1 MSRIADKLRNNVDN
15 QACADCGVPVTASM
29 AWATITHGAFV
40 CIQCAGVHR
49 NLGVHVSRIKSV
61 HMDTWTSDEL
71 ELMKGN
77 RAANSALEKHVTPAV
92 KAAVSR
98 SDACRVA
105 YIQAKYALKTFASP
119 NGATFQLP
127 TTTCEVHPQQ
137 MPTRRNSAPSIQ
149 VDIAKRF
156 VNYFVVVGRGSSLKQ
171 TVVSSTGPG
180 DIQFQPTILDSYP
193 DPLPDA
199 PLPPHIAQFAFPEGL
214 TLSAAFREP
223 TFFSFVL
230 TNVSGAKL
238 YACALQFDELL
249 TPFEVMALFVK
260 DVMPTW
266 AQALSSGA
274 KQASSVYS
282 PKCLVVLSQYPF
294 YSTFRMF
301 LQQIY
306 RLSLSEAP
314 LPLERYVA
322 NFTAEIPVPPPG
334 RVQVQLTLPECTVL
348 VSRPPTNQLPHA
360 DVNFRPLFQM
370 LDLNNVL
377 TVFTCLLLEQK
388 AREPVALCSKHLSV
402 LTPIAEALQS
412 LLFPLYWQG
421 AYIPILPSSLLDII
435 DAPVPFLVGV
445 HSKYLATSSRS
456 CATDVFFVDL
466 DHNRILPPSNDVG
479 QESVLPK
486 LPDRE
491 AGKLRSKLQEVANVF
506 DPFAP
511 EIDKADLAFDH
522 QDYLTP
528 IQDVNG
534 TTGGRTVLH
543 VADAERKASLSL
555 DRKATLSFQTLKMLV
570 PSQSTSVLAERS
582 ASAAF
587 NNSTG
592 SGAPSVNNTSTNG
605 SMFLSDP
612 VRHAFLRFFV
622 SIFKRYATYLNPK
635 ALHHPS
641 EALFDATAFLRD
653 NSDAASRPF
662 LATLIGS
669 QMFQR
674 FCQDRGTSPQLP
686 EVLFFDASIHQKLNR
701 SVTLGKKHD
710 VSFLED
716 KSENIRETFVA
727 PPPSTMGLPDNGM
740 RYKYRGFPR
749 LKRQLFG
756 TTRKPRELFTA
767 KEQPRHVAPVDVHQQ
782 IYKLSTCVVESGTSW
797 DATRKLVIS
806 LQALYR
812 MHRAQ
817 KAYRKQRAAVLAIQ
831 SFVSAHLKRRA
842 MHDNY
847 RRFRWAVV
855 KLQSRMRSKAVQRA
869 YAVAVYALTKL
880 QVIAKGY
887 VYAARYRRLRRGML
901 RLQAWYRRKHQEQW
915 YHRQLHRI
923 VLVQSRARGMLARIQ
938 SLRWRKSYLMDLKHH
953 IFMLWRDGAIPLV
966 YRSKFWIM
974 FDRADFMS
982 IGVRA
987 VEVLPSYDVDMSQ
1000 VHLEEIARLQ
1010 AILGYPKPAAVAPMP
1025 ATTTA
1030 KTTVER
1036 SDMDKVL
1043 SRSARKR
1050 RQRILKTS
1058 HTSREIANVR
1068 LDEERLHLYDQLKY
1082 HTTDSIVQS
1091 LYRAMGIP
1099 VTYKKKKRKL
1109 IELLWTSLE
1118 TAQSSAE
1125 VS

>member
-49 NLGVHVSRIKSV
+49 NLGVHVSRIKSA

-171 TVVSSTGPG
+171 TGT
-180 DIQFQPTILDSYP
+180 
-193 DPLPDA
+193 A
-199 PLPPHIAQFAFPEGL
+199 
-214 TLSAAFREP
+214 
-223 TFFSFVL
+223 
-230 TNVSGAKL
+230 SG
-238 YACALQFDELL
+238 YA
-249 TPFEVMALFVK
+249 MALFVK

-301 LQQIY
+301 LQQ
-306 RLSLSEAP
+306 AP

-322 NFTAEIPVPPPG
+322 NFTAEIPVPPPVG
-334 RVQVQLTLPECTVL
+334 AHRI
-348 VSRPPTNQLPHA
+348 SRIILLCVA
-360 DVNFRPLFQM
+360 RVNFRPLFQM

-388 AREPVALCSKHLSV
+388 AREP
-402 LTPIAEALQS
+402 
-412 LLFPLYWQG
+412 
-421 AYIPILPSSLLDII
+421 
-435 DAPVPFLVGV
+435 
-445 HSKYLATSSRS
+445 
-456 CATDVFFVDL
+456 
-466 DHNRILPPSNDVG
+466 
-479 QESVLPK
+479 
-486 LPDRE
+486 
-491 AGKLRSKLQEVANVF
+491 VF

-592 SGAPSVNNTSTNG
+592 SGAPSAV
-605 SMFLSDP
+605 
-612 VRHAFLRFFV
+612 
-622 SIFKRYATYLNPK
+622 
-635 ALHHPS
+635 HHPS

-669 QMFQR
+669 QVR
-674 FCQDRGTSPQLP
+674 RTSPQLP

-749 LKRQLFG
+749 LKRYVFCVAIHRREKQVTNSVAHSNRQLFG

-782 IYKLSTCVVESGTSW
+782 IYKLSTCVDIESVTFLTKWMVQSASCAADHVHVGTM
-797 DATRKLVIS
+797 LVQ

-831 SFVSAHLKRRA
+831 SFVSAHL
-842 MHDNY
+842 
-847 RRFRWAVV
+847 
-855 KLQSRMRSKAVQRA
+855 
-869 YAVAVYALTKL
+869 
-880 QVIAKGY
+880 
-887 VYAARYRRLRRGML
+887 
-901 RLQAWYRRKHQEQW
+901 
-915 YHRQLHRI
+915 
-923 VLVQSRARGMLARIQ
+923 
-938 SLRWRKSYLMDLKHH
+938 KSYLMDLKHH

-1010 AILGYPKPAAVAPMP
+1010 AILGYPKPAA
-1025 ATTTA
+1025 
-1030 KTTVER
+1030 
-1036 SDMDKVL
+1036 
-1043 SRSARKR
+1043 
-1050 RQRILKTS
+1050 
-1058 HTSREIANVR
+1058 ANVR

-1099 VTYKKKKRKL
+1099 VTNKKKKRKSRICSDL
-1109 IELLWTSLE
+1109 AFTVNAAMASLQVRAMKMKPSAGKLGPLPKRTREASERLRQEDSKEALMRSMVYQNHCLEIQVAETQRELVKCRQLLAAAASPQEPTTPISAADDPDDVKTTGTRVQRRPSLLP
-1118 TAQSSAE
+1118 TPQQSYHKL
-1125 VS
+1125 V